1 MKTAA
6 LLQNWTGEICLK
18 MALQELEKRK
28 RHISTKTRA
37 PTAVPIPIDGERPAA
52 YADRVGEWYVAQK
65 SPEHRKSYGLYL
77 TPISTAD
84 FMAKQI
90 RVSGSQLR
98 ILDPAAGC
106 GVLACTAVEVLVSR
120 SNKPTIINI
129 VAYEI
134 DRQLIPA
141 LQSVLAYLTRWCGSG
156 YGVMLKV
163 TIKKS
168 DFILTHTQKFDIVI
182 SNPPY
187 FKIRKSD
194 PRAAAVADVIHG
206 QPNIYALFMIT
217 GASILKTRGDF
228 IFIVPR
234 SFASGLYFK
243 QFRAIFF
250 GMIRP
255 VSIHVF
261 DSRRDVFAR
270 DGTLQENIIFSGVR
284 EDHWNNVECI
294 RILALSS
301 SHGASDITDSYYHTV
316 PMATILDLTSVDKIL
331 RLPLS
336 AKDDAALDQVDSW
349 PSTLHS
355 LGLKISTG
363 RIVTFRMI
371 NFIDNE
377 GSVPTT
383 HVPLLWMNH
392 VQAMKITW
400 PLNTRKPEFVKLAGA
415 DMLLVPNRNYV
426 LLRRFSTKE
435 ENRRL
440 IAAPY
445 IADNFAVPNI
455 GLENHLNYIY
465 RPDGTLS
472 EDEAWGLA
480 TLYNSRLLDTYFRV
494 TNGTT
499 QVNATELRT
508 MPLPLREA
516 IIALGRQAKNLPDPM
531 EGLDARVTRM
541 VTFQE
546 LKDASVG

>member
-1 MKTAA
+1 
-6 LLQNWTGEICLK
+6 
-18 MALQELEKRK
+18 MAPQELEKRQ
-28 RHISTKTRA
+28 RHISTKTQA
-37 PTAVPIPIDGERPAA
+37 PTAVPLPIDGERPAA

-65 SPEHRKSYGLYL
+65 SPEHRKNYGLYL
-77 TPISTAD
+77 TPISAAD

-90 RVSGSQLR
+90 RASGSQLR

-120 SNKPTIINI
+120 ANKPKIINI

-156 YGVMLKV
+156 YGVTLKV
-163 TIKKS
+163 VIKKT
-168 DFILTHTQKFDIVI
+168 DFILTHTQKFDVVI

-194 PRAAAVADVIHG
+194 PRAAAVASVIHG

-217 GASILKTRGDF
+217 SANILKARGDF

-243 QFRAIFF
+243 QFRTVFF

-255 VSIHVF
+255 ILIHAF
-261 DSRRDVFAR
+261 DSRRDVFVR

-284 EDHWNNVECI
+284 EDHWNNVECM

-301 SHGASDITDSYYHTV
+301 SQGASDINDSYHHTV

-336 AKDDAALDQVDSW
+336 TKDDAALAQVDSW
-349 PSTLHS
+349 PNTLHS

-363 RIVTFRMI
+363 RVVAFRMA

-392 VQAMKITW
+392 VQAMEITW
-400 PLNTRKPEFVKLAGA
+400 PLNTRKPEFVKLVGA
-415 DMLLVPNRNYV
+415 DILLVPNRNYV

-445 IADNFAVPNI
+445 IADNFSVPSI

-465 RPDGTLS
+465 RPGGTLS

-480 TLYNSRLLDTYFRV
+480 TLYNSRLLDTYFRI

-508 MPLPLREA
+508 MPLPLRET
-516 IIALGRQAKNLPDPM
+516 IIALGRQVKNLPDPM
-531 EGLDARVTRM
+531 EGLDARVAKM